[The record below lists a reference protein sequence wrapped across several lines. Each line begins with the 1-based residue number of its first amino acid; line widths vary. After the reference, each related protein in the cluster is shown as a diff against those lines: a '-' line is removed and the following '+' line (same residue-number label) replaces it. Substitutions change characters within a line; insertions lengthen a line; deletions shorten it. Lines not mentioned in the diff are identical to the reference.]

1 MRAARRNFSNRGPQA
16 GAYGEEAA
24 DERTVGVLYLSEKE
38 GSNWALAAA
47 QIVSLSEPLEHPIDL
62 VERRSEPSDFDTEAV
77 WQFSTHI
84 VRLGDAAVNSIAMI
98 RPWVLTVPLL
108 LVTSLA
114 SPSSAT
120 TPPSEFAIKEWPTN
134 LRRDLRGTSVKVVL
148 PENALDQ
155 PWDDALMAKF
165 RELTGIRVQTVRPG
179 NDTTA
184 VLASYLRAFANGSAD
199 ADVYAIDIVWPG
211 ILSPDLC
218 TDSELIRND

>member
-1 MRAARRNFSNRGPQA
+1 M
-16 GAYGEEAA
+16 
-24 DERTVGVLYLSEKE
+24 
-38 GSNWALAAA
+38 
-47 QIVSLSEPLEHPIDL
+47 
-62 VERRSEPSDFDTEAV
+62 
-77 WQFSTHI
+77 
-84 VRLGDAAVNSIAMI
+84 NSIAMI
-98 RPWVLTVPLL
+98 WPWVLTVPLL
-108 LVTSLA
+108 LVASLA

-148 PENALDQ
+148 HENALDQ

-184 VLASYLRAFANGSAD
+184 VLASYLRAFANSSAD

-211 ILSPDLC
+211 ILSDYAEDLQPMADGLQDMLP
-218 TDSELIRND
+218 TLIQK